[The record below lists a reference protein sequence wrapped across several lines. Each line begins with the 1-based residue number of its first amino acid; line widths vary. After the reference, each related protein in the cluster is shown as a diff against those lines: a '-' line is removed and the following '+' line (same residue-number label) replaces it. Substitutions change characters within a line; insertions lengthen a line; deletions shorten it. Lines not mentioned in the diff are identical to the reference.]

1 MFKDFLSV
9 FFWWFI
15 LSGLGFIFLPLTFRL
30 FNRFFDHGYL
40 FAKVIALSCLSYF
53 VWLGANAK
61 FLPFNQKVILA
72 AIFFGAAANFFLFKK
87 TAPKQK
93 KKLLS
98 SQKALIFISEELIF
112 FLALLFWSFIRGFQ
126 PHIEGLEKFMD
137 FGFVNAILRSRYF
150 PPADMWFAGKS
161 INYYYYGHYLTAF
174 LTKLS
179 GMDSTYTYNFMIAT
193 LFALTFSLTFSLTAN
208 LIFSVPKE
216 KSKKPPTA
224 NSTLPTT
231 AIIISLFF
239 TFLICFGSN
248 LHTPYYLIKNGPERY
263 WYPDATR
270 YIGYNPP
277 TNDKT
282 IHEFPAYSFV
292 VADLHGH
299 VSDLPI
305 VITLVALNF
314 SFLLSLKKKSSSSY
328 LKLTFIS
335 FLLAITYMTNTWDTL
350 IYFLFWGIAG
360 LFAFY
365 HQKKKPAFPFPMIT
379 LSLAILAGV
388 ALLTLP
394 FNLAFRFIPQGIGFV
409 HSHTPPKQ
417 FFILWGQFILPIFFL
432 APIFLKRKKLS
443 FNSVFL
449 LALITTALILL
460 VIPEIIYIKD
470 IYGKDYYR
478 ANTMFKFTYQAYVLF
493 IFASAMIIKEIIQAP
508 LRRLLKAPLL
518 FFLLLIFTS
527 LLIYPSFSITGY
539 YGSLKLSRYQGLYGL
554 NFLAQRYPD
563 DYQAILWLKKIPDQP
578 VVLEAGGDSY
588 TDDNRVSAL
597 TGLPTIQGWLVH
609 EWLWRGGYEKPQ
621 ARAQE
626 VAQIYQNA
634 PLNQAK
640 QILKKYQVAYIFYGQ
655 KEKTKYPQSS
665 YQRLSSLGTPIYRA
679 GKTVIYQVK

>member
-1 MFKDFLSV
+1 MLKDFLSV
-9 FFWWFI
+9 LYWWFVI
-15 LSGLGFIFLPLTFRL
+15 SGLGFIFLPLAIRL
-30 FNRFFDHGYL
+30 FNRFFDRGYL

-61 FLPFNQKVILA
+61 FFPFSQKAILA
-72 AIFFGAAANFFLFKK
+72 AVFFGAAANFFLLKK
-87 TAPKQK
+87 TAQKQK
-93 KKLLS
+93 KKLFS

-161 INYYYYGHYLTAF
+161 INYYYYGHYLAAF

-179 GMDSTYTYNFMIAT
+179 GLDSAYTYNLMIAT

-208 LIFSVPKE
+208 LILSTKRQ
-216 KSKKPPTA
+216 SKKSPTT
-224 NSTLPTT
+224 NYQLPTT
-231 AIIISLFF
+231 IIVISLFF
-239 TFLICFGSN
+239 AFLICFGSN
-248 LHTPYYLIKNGPERY
+248 LHTPYYLIKDGPEKY
-263 WYPDATR
+263 WYPNATR

-305 VITLVALNF
+305 VITFIAFNF
-314 SFLLSLKKKSSSSY
+314 SFLFHFKKKSSPDY
-328 LKLTFIS
+328 LKLVFIS
-335 FLLAITYMTNTWDTL
+335 LLLAITYMTNTWDTP
-350 IYFLFWGIAG
+350 IYLLFWGVAS
-360 LFAFY
+360 LFTFY
-365 HQKKKPAFPFPMIT
+365 HQKKKLSFPFPVVVF
-379 LSLAILAGV
+379 SLIILAGIV
-388 ALLTLP
+388 VFTLP
-394 FNLAFRFIPQGIGFV
+394 FNLAFHFIPQGVGFV

-417 FFILWGQFILPIFFL
+417 FLILWGQFILPSFFL
-432 APIFLKRKKLS
+432 IPILLKRKRLS

-449 LALITTALILL
+449 LALIATALILL
-460 VIPEIIYIKD
+460 VIPEVIYIKD

-508 LRRLLKAPLL
+508 IKRFLKAPLL
-518 FFLLLIFTS
+518 SFLLLIFAS

-539 YGSLKLSRYQGLYGL
+539 YGPLKLSHYQGLYGL

-563 DYQAILWLKKIPDQP
+563 DYQAVLWLKKIPDQP
-578 VVLEAGGDSY
+578 VVLEAAGDSY

-597 TGLPTIQGWLVH
+597 TGLPTIEGWLVH

-626 VAQIYQNA
+626 VAQVYQNA
-634 PLNQAK
+634 SLNRAK
-640 QILKKYQVAYIFYGQ
+640 KILKKYQVAYIFYGQ
-655 KEKTKYPQSS
+655 KEKIKYPQSS
-665 YQRLSSLGTPIYRA
+665 YQRLSSLGTPVYRA
-679 GKTVIYQVK
+679 GKTVVYKVK